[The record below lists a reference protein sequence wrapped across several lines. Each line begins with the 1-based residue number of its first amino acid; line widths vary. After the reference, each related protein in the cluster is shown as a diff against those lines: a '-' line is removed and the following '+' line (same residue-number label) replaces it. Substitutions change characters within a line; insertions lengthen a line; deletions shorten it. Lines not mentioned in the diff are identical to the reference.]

1 MVYVYLLFNLNLNQ
15 VKNASVNFFSKI
27 LSVFVLAGLF
37 MFVSCGDDDSVD
49 CNRVVIEIGP
59 IFEAMTEAISAEDC
73 AGIESSYA
81 DFIELIRRGQ
91 SCSIIQQTMDDA
103 GYDNIEEYID
113 AMEIERD
120 EYLADLACD

>member
-1 MVYVYLLFNLNLNQ
+1 
-15 VKNASVNFFSKI
+15 
-27 LSVFVLAGLF
+27 
-37 MFVSCGDDDSVD
+37 
-49 CNRVVIEIGP
+49 
-59 IFEAMTEAISAEDC
+59 MTEAISAEDC